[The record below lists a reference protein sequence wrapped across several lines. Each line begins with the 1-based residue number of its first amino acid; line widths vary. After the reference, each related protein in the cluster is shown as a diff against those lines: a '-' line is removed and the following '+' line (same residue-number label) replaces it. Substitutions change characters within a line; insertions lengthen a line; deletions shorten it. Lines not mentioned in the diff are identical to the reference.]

1 MAIEIRGV
9 MPLPPQNPMIGP
21 VPARMRNAP
30 DGLVT
35 STTSPSETWS
45 SNQLETAP
53 PGTRLTVTARSSSVS
68 GALDI
73 E

>member
-1 MAIEIRGV
+1 M
-9 MPLPPQNPMIGP
+9 MPLPPQKAMIGRSP
-21 VPARMRNAP
+21 RRTQNEP

-35 STTSPSETWS
+35 SRRSPSATWS
-45 SNQLETAP
+45 MSQLETRP
-53 PGTRLTVTARSSSVS
+53 PGTRLTVTVRSSSTS